1 MQFYCQP
8 PNDRFDKHNVTRKYF
23 IRTFVTGNPVSNFS
37 SDCSG
42 LWSGVLALEDRGR

>member
-8 PNDRFDKHNVTRKYF
+8 PNDRFDKHNVSRKYF

-37 SDCSG
+37 VG
-42 LWSGVLALEDRGR
+42 LLGAVVRCARA